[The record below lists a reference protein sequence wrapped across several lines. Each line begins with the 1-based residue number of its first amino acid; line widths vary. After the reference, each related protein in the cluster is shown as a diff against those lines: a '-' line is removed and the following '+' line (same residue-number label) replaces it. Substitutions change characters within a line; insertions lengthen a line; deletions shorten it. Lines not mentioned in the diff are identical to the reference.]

1 MFVQRHHRDL
11 NRWKSRKRSGLTVRL
26 ATFLGVFFLVLL
38 FLAATA
44 DEHFSSSLKYKGQ
57 NSAGQEHNVFTSPGQ
72 SFGAECSHSFL
83 IKQLSYLSRQTKES
97 GFPGYD
103 VLTPDF
109 LAVDFG
115 SSLSSS
121 INNETTSS
129 AYTLVEKSSEDSF
142 RTTSS
147 GVNTK
152 PDSSQELTGRKK
164 IEQLIA
170 EEKLQSAAGE
180 CAALRQEAQKANDPS
195 LWTWALITE
204 AQLRAA
210 VGEIE
215 KAVDLL
221 MTEPWPAS
229 PLERDL
235 LSLFYGKALA
245 DYYHAND
252 WEINRRERLGGINRH
267 STDLSTWT
275 KDEFSAEIWQAF
287 LRAWKDRNRLA
298 PAQVSD
304 FPDFWE
310 AGNYPSGV
318 RDTLQDDLVYELN
331 DFLINS
337 RFWTPGQAN
346 GIWCLDLN
354 RLLSSAGKTS
364 GKEALR
370 IITSS
375 ASHPIEKAVAI
386 LSEHENWCRRSGRL
400 EASLEARFELVQS
413 LYIFFEGE
421 EHQAAI
427 RRHLENYLASP
438 ANSRLPW
445 WAMGQAKLAQ
455 WVMNEDLPDARF
467 RAREIA
473 LKGAKRF
480 PLSWGGNSCL
490 QLVKSIER
498 PEFWIETMRT
508 DLPGRRSI
516 RITHCNLEHLYFRAF
531 AIDRESVLQKF
542 MNSVPWDFSSRIKG
556 KERAK
561 ILAARRPDASWV
573 VNLEKRGDYRNHTTY
588 SGLPADLKTGF
599 YLIVASAREDF
610 ALDTNNIIGF
620 LVSLSN
626 LAVLA
631 RLNEEARV
639 EEVMVLSGET
649 GQPVSGATVELYG
662 SDWNLGE
669 ESNFKKLDS
678 RTTDNS
684 GLARFEL
691 KEGTRLVYI
700 QTVKKDEDF
709 SLSSRQTFTIWESDD
724 RETRSSLIYTDR
736 SVYRPGQKILWK
748 VLGYKGKTESGRIS
762 SEARA
767 NITVWLED
775 ENREKVA
782 QKTVVTNSFGTAS
795 GEFIIPAAG
804 RPLGIWQ
811 LRSSLDGAAYI
822 QVEEYKRPTFEVSI
836 NDPEKPL
843 RLKRP
848 AKLKLNA
855 RYYFGLPV
863 SGGKVIWKVERQP
876 VYLVRS
882 WSSIRG
888 RLEIE
893 TIAGGEGHLAND
905 GTFELEFTPEAKE
918 SEEAKES
925 GLFYSYRLSADIT
938 DEGGETRSAERS
950 FNLGFIDVEARV
962 KAANGFYLT
971 GEKASF
977 SISRT
982 DLNGIPK
989 PGRGTWRVVE
999 LVQPEKTLLPAE
1011 QPLSPEP
1018 GTVDPDFPPTTGDLQ
1033 RPRWEKISPEE
1044 VLEQWAEGKE
1054 VAGGTAEHDAKG
1066 QAMAEVPGLSS
1077 GAYKFIYETKD
1088 DFGVTVRD
1096 DICFLVAG
1104 GDSGPQLKLPLVVK
1118 AEKPSI
1124 RVGET
1129 AHFLVSSGIEGQ
1141 PIRFEFWSGNRLKES
1156 RWLTAGKDKII
1167 IEVPV
1172 TEELRGGF
1180 SVRATALC
1188 DFQFMSEEASVF
1200 VPWDNKQ
1207 LKLSFA
1213 TFRDKLKPG
1222 EAETWKVKVESADN
1236 RPAEKG
1242 AAEVLAYMYD
1252 KSLDLLAAH
1261 HSPSVLALYPELTAS
1276 NSWKI
1281 ELENPDRVLEVSSAD
1296 WGFRPDS
1303 EHLKE
1308 DKFFS
1313 LFRYGYPFRG
1323 FGALKKAGGRGV
1335 ATSRG
1340 NEVIVEAEAPIFDAK
1355 STIMAQARVSENFD
1369 EKKYK
1374 MKTEAEKAVEL
1385 RSDFSE
1391 TAFWQPH
1398 LLTGSDG
1405 SVTIEFTVPDSV
1417 TAWKV
1422 LVEAVT
1428 RELAAG
1434 SLEAEAR
1441 SVKELMVRPYLPRFL
1456 REGDVAALQVMVQ
1469 NSSRGELSGQV
1480 TLEVTDPQ
1488 TDENLLTAFGLAP
1501 GSDRKPFTVKPG
1513 QGSVV
1518 TFPLKTPA
1526 RPGTVA
1532 FKVVAT
1538 AGNLSDGELRPL
1550 PILPGRMHLSQSRFV
1565 ALKDEKPRQVAFE
1578 EMASDSDTTRLNEQL
1593 VITVDGQLFYS
1604 LLESLPYL
1612 INYPYECTEQTLNR
1626 FLATGILTSLYGQYP
1641 GVVRLA
1647 KELSKRET
1655 AYEAFD
1661 RSDPNRKMVLEET
1674 PWLEEARGGV
1684 RDKAG
1689 AGDQAGPDPE
1699 LARVLNP
1706 QVAEAERKANLKKL
1720 LDAQLASG
1728 AFPWWPGGP
1737 ESPYMTLYIVN
1748 GLSRAIE
1755 FGVEVP
1761 KEPVSK
1767 AIEYLHKHYIERL
1780 SLEMKED
1787 KKDGESPGL
1796 IVFLNYVLT
1805 NFPDKSWTGEAF
1817 NQDERS
1823 RMLDYSFK
1831 HWREC
1836 SLYLRGLQALTLKRA
1851 GRVGDATLVWESVMD
1866 RARTTEEEG
1875 TSWMPEERSWLWY
1888 NDTVESQAFALRTL
1902 LELNPADSRAAGI
1915 VQWLFL
1921 NKKLNHWK
1929 STRATAEVLYS
1940 VASYLKKMGALAGRE
1955 MVTAEMCGQKTT
1967 FVFEPDRYTGQ
1978 KNQVVISGEKL
1989 GPPCATVKFEKQ
2001 GKALALASAT
2011 WHFSTEQLPAR
2022 SDSDLF
2028 GVERSY
2034 FRRVQK
2040 GKETVLQP
2048 IAQGAVLA
2056 VGDEIEVRLTIKSR
2070 HPAEYVH
2077 LRDPRPA
2084 GCEPVRLT
2092 SSWRYELGLPRYE
2105 EIRDSGTNFFI
2116 EWLPQGE
2123 YTLTYRLRCATA
2135 GTFKTGPAVL
2145 QSMYAPEFTAYSSG
2159 QLINIK

>member
-1 MFVQRHHRDL
+1 MKKIGNIDCVPCFFAHLSVSLLAGFMAVLFFAVAAKEGSSSSFKSNARGYSDL
-11 NRWKSRKRSGLTVRL
+11 TIS
-26 ATFLGVFFLVLL
+26 
-38 FLAATA
+38 
-44 DEHFSSSLKYKGQ
+44 EHTSSSSSSLKYKGQ
-57 NSAGQEHNVFTSPGQ
+57 SSTGVSANNNSSDT
-72 SFGAECSHSFL
+72 
-83 IKQLSYLSRQTKES
+83 
-97 GFPGYD
+97 
-103 VLTPDF
+103 
-109 LAVDFG
+109 
-115 SSLSSS
+115 
-121 INNETTSS
+121 
-129 AYTLVEKSSEDSF
+129 
-142 RTTSS
+142 
-147 GVNTK
+147 
-152 PDSSQELTGRKK
+152 QELTGRKK

-170 EEKLQSAAGE
+170 EEKLNSAADE
-180 CAALRQEAQKANDPS
+180 CPLLRQQARQANDLS

-210 VGEIE
+210 AGEID
-215 KAVDLL
+215 KAVGLL
-221 MTEPWPAS
+221 MTEPWPNS

-245 DYYHAND
+245 DYYRAND
-252 WEINRRERLGGINRH
+252 WEINQRERLGDISR
-267 STDLSTWT
+267 STDLSIWT
-275 KDEFSAEIWQAF
+275 KDEFSAEIWQTF

-298 PAQVSD
+298 SSRVSD

-318 RDTLQDDLVYELN
+318 RDTLRDGIVYELN

-337 RFWTPGQAN
+337 QFWTAGQAN
-346 GIWCLDLN
+346 GIWRLNLD

-364 GKEALR
+364 GQEALR
-370 IITSS
+370 ILASS
-375 ASHPIEKAVAI
+375 TTHPIEKAAAI

-400 EASLEARFELVQS
+400 EASLEAHFELVQT
-413 LYIFFEGE
+413 LYVFFEGE
-421 EHQAAI
+421 DDKAAI
-427 RRHLENYLASP
+427 RRHLKNYLDST

-455 WVMNEDLPDARF
+455 WVMSEESPDARL

-480 PLSWGGNSCL
+480 PLSWGGYRCR
-490 QLVKSIER
+490 QLVKDIER

-508 DLPGRRSI
+508 DLPGRPSI

-531 AIDRESVLQKF
+531 AVDRERVLQNF
-542 MNSVPWDFSSRIKG
+542 MNQVPWDFSSRIKNQ
-556 KERAK
+556 ERAK

-573 VNLEKRGDYRNHTTY
+573 VDLEKRADYRNHTTY
-588 SGLPADLKTGF
+588 SGLPADLKPGF
-599 YLIVASAREDF
+599 YLIISSAREDF
-610 ALDTNNIIGF
+610 ALESNKMMGF
-620 LVSLSN
+620 LVSVSN

-631 RLNEEARV
+631 RLNEEAGV
-639 EEVMVLSGET
+639 EEVMVLSGVT
-649 GQPVSGATVELYG
+649 GQPVSGAQVELYG
-662 SDWNLGE
+662 FDQNLGA
-669 ESNFKKLDS
+669 ESSLKKLDS
-678 RTTDNS
+678 RATDSS

-691 KEGTRLVYI
+691 KKGTRLVCVL
-700 QTVKKDEDF
+700 TVKKGEDF
-709 SLSSRQTFTIWESDD
+709 NLSSRQVVSVWESDD
-724 RETRSSLIYTDR
+724 RDRRSSLIYTDR

-748 VLGYKGKTESGRIS
+748 VLCYKGKKESGQIS
-762 SEARA
+762 PEARA
-767 NITVWLED
+767 NVTVWLED
-775 ENREKVA
+775 ENREKVV

-795 GEFIIPAAG
+795 GEFVIPATG
-804 RPLGIWQ
+804 RALGIWR
-811 LRSSLDGAAYI
+811 LRSSASGAAYVR
-822 QVEEYKRPTFEVSI
+822 VEEYKRPTFEVSI

-843 RLKRP
+843 RFNRP
-848 AKLKLNA
+848 AKLKLSA

-863 SGGKVIWKVERQP
+863 SEGKVVWKVEREP
-876 VYLVRS
+876 VYLARS
-882 WSSIRG
+882 WSPIVG
-888 RLEIE
+888 RWIGEI
-893 TIAGGEGHLAND
+893 IGGGEGRLAND
-905 GTFELEFTPEAKE
+905 GTFEVEFTPEAKE
-918 SEEAKES
+918 SEEAKKA

-950 FNLGFIDVEARV
+950 FNLGFIDIDARV
-962 KAANGFYLT
+962 KATNGFYLA
-971 GEKASF
+971 GKKASF

-999 LVQPEKTLLPAE
+999 LVQPDKTLLPAD

-1033 RPRWEKISPEE
+1033 RPRWGEIRPGE

-1054 VAGGTAEHDAKG
+1054 VARGLTEHDAKG
-1066 QAMAEVPGLSS
+1066 QAMAEVPGLPT

-1088 DFGVTVRD
+1088 DFEVTLRD
-1096 DICFLVAG
+1096 DLCFLVAG
-1104 GDSGPQLKLPLVVK
+1104 EESALQVKLPLVVK
-1118 AEKPSI
+1118 AEKPSLQ
-1124 RVGET
+1124 VGET
-1129 AHFLVSSGIEGQ
+1129 ARFLVSSGLEDQ

-1156 RWLTAGKDKII
+1156 RWLTAGKNKII

-1222 EAETWKVKVESADN
+1222 EAETWKVKVESSDG

-1252 KSLDLLAAH
+1252 KSLDLLATH
-1261 HSPSVLALYPELTAS
+1261 RSPSVLALYPELTGS
-1276 NSWKI
+1276 DSWKI
-1281 ELENPDRVLEVSSAD
+1281 ELKNSDEVLDVSSAD
-1296 WGFRPDS
+1296 WGFIPES

-1313 LFRYGYPFRG
+1313 LFRYGYPFRDYR
-1323 FGALKKAGGRGV
+1323 ALKKSDRAAIGGV
-1335 ATSRG
+1335 VTNHG
-1340 NEVIVEAEAPIFDAK
+1340 NEVTVEAEAPVYDAK
-1355 STIMAQARVSENFD
+1355 STILAQARVSENFD
-1369 EKKYK
+1369 ETKYK
-1374 MKTEAEKAVEL
+1374 MKTEAERAIEL

-1428 RELAAG
+1428 RDLAAG
-1434 SLEAEAR
+1434 SLEAE
-1441 SVKELMVRPYLPRFL
+1441 SQSIKELMVRPYLPRFL
-1456 REGDVAALQVMVQ
+1456 REGDAAALQVMVQ
-1469 NSSRGELSGQV
+1469 NSSGGELSGQV

-1488 TDENLLTAFGLAP
+1488 TDENLLTAFGLEP
-1501 GSDRKPFTVKPG
+1501 GSDQKPFTVKPG

-1518 TFPLKTPA
+1518 TFPLKTPP

-1550 PILPGRMHLSQSRFV
+1550 PILPGRMHLTQSRFV
-1565 ALKDEKPRQVAFE
+1565 ALKDERPRQVVFE
-1578 EMASDSDTTRLNEQL
+1578 EMTTSADPTRLNEQL

-1604 LLESLPYL
+1604 LLEALPYL

-1626 FLATGILTSLYGQYP
+1626 FLATGILTSLYQQYP
-1641 GVVRLA
+1641 AVARLA

-1661 RSDPNRKMVLEET
+1661 RSDPNRKMALEET

-1684 RDKAG
+1684 RDKARAG
-1689 AGDQAGPDPE
+1689 AGSAVDAGTGPDPE
-1699 LARVLNP
+1699 LARILNP

-1720 LDAQLASG
+1720 LEAQLTSG

-1767 AIEYLHKHYIERL
+1767 AIEYLHQHYIERL

-1796 IVFLNYVLT
+1796 IVFLNYILT
-1805 NFPDKSWTGEAF
+1805 NFPDKSWTGDTF
-1817 NQDERS
+1817 SQDERV

-1836 SLYLRGLQALTLKRA
+1836 SLYLRGLLALTLKRA
-1851 GRVGDATLVWESVMD
+1851 GRAADATLVWESVMD
-1866 RARTTEEEG
+1866 RARTTEDEG

-1940 VASYLKKMGALAGRE
+1940 AASYLKRTGALAGRE
-1955 MVTAEMCGQKTT
+1955 IVTAEMCGQKTT
-1967 FVFEPDRYTGQ
+1967 FVFEPDRYTGK

-2011 WHFSTEQLPAR
+2011 WHFSTEQLPTR

-2040 GKETVLQP
+2040 GKKGIVLQP
-2048 IAQGAVLA
+2048 ITPGAVLA
-2056 VGDEIEVRLTIKSR
+2056 VGDELEVRLTIKSK

-2077 LRDPRPA
+2077 LRDPRPT

-2092 SSWRYELGLPRYE
+2092 SGWRYELGLPRYE

-2123 YTLTYRLRCATA
+2123 YTFTYRLRCATA
-2135 GTFKTGPAVL
+2135 GTFKTGPASL
-2145 QSMYAPEFTAYSSG
+2145 QSMYAPEFAAYSSG
-2159 QLINIK
+2159 QMINIK

>member
-1 MFVQRHHRDL
+1 MFIHRHH
-11 NRWKSRKRSGLTVRL
+11 KSSAKAKSGKKPELISHRSVFLLAGFMAVLFFAVTANEGSSSSFKSKARGYFDLTVS
-26 ATFLGVFFLVLL
+26 
-38 FLAATA
+38 
-44 DEHFSSSLKYKGQ
+44 EHTSSSSSSLKYGDQ
-57 NSAGQEHNVFTSPGQ
+57 NSGG
-72 SFGAECSHSFL
+72 
-83 IKQLSYLSRQTKES
+83 LS
-97 GFPGYD
+97 
-103 VLTPDF
+103 
-109 LAVDFG
+109 AN
-115 SSLSSS
+115 SSS
-121 INNETTSS
+121 
-129 AYTLVEKSSEDSF
+129 SEA
-142 RTTSS
+142 
-147 GVNTK
+147 
-152 PDSSQELTGRKK
+152 QELTGRKK

-170 EEKLQSAAGE
+170 EEKLQSAAEE

-195 LWTWALITE
+195 LCTWALITE

-221 MTEPWPAS
+221 RSEPWPAS

-235 LSLFYGKALA
+235 LSFFYGKALI

-252 WEINRRERLGGINRH
+252 REINRRERLGGINHH

-275 KDEFSAEIWQAF
+275 KDEFSAEIWEAF
-287 LRAWKDRNRLA
+287 LTAWKDRNRLA
-298 PAQVSD
+298 PARVSD

-318 RDTLQDDLVYELN
+318 RDTLRDTVVYELRH
-331 DFLINS
+331 FLIDSN
-337 RFWTPGQAN
+337 FWTPGQAN
-346 GIWCLDLN
+346 GIWRLDLN
-354 RLLSSAGKTS
+354 RFLSSAGKTS

-370 IITSS
+370 IITSPTT
-375 ASHPIEKAVAI
+375 HPLEKAVTI

-413 LYIFFEGE
+413 LYMFFEGE
-421 EHQAAI
+421 DDQAAI
-427 RRHLENYLASP
+427 RRQLENYLASP

-445 WAMGQAKLAQ
+445 WAMGQAQLAY
-455 WVMNEDLPDARF
+455 WVMREDLPDARL
-467 RAREIA
+467 RARKIA

-480 PLSWGGNSCL
+480 PLSWGGYKCL
-490 QLVKSIER
+490 QIVKDIER

-516 RITHCNLEHLYFRAF
+516 RITHRNLERLYFRAF

-542 MNSVPWDFSSRIKG
+542 MNCVPWDFSSLIKG
-556 KERAK
+556 KERVK
-561 ILAARRPDASWV
+561 ILAARHPDTSWV

-588 SGLPADLKTGF
+588 SGLPSDLKTGF

-610 ALDTNNIIGF
+610 ALDNNKIIGF

-631 RLNEEARV
+631 RLNEEARA
-639 EEVMVLSGET
+639 EEVMVLSGTT

-700 QTVKKDEDF
+700 QTVKKGEDF
-709 SLSSRQTFTIWESDD
+709 SLSSRQTFTTWESDD
-724 RETRSSLIYTDR
+724 RETRSVLIYTDR

-748 VLGYKGKTESGRIS
+748 ILGYKGKTESGQVS
-762 SEARA
+762 PETRA

-795 GEFIIPAAG
+795 GEFIIPATG
-804 RPLGIWQ
+804 RQLGIWQ
-811 LRSSLDGAAYI
+811 LRSSPYGAVYI
-822 QVEEYKRPTFEVSI
+822 QVEEYKRPTFEVSV

-843 RLKRP
+843 RLNRP

-855 RYYFGLPV
+855 RYYFGLPL

-876 VYLVRS
+876 VFMARS
-882 WSSIRG
+882 WSSIVGRG
-888 RLEIE
+888 LGEI
-893 TIAGGEGHLAND
+893 IAGGEGQLAND
-905 GTFELEFTPEAKE
+905 GTFEVEFTPEAKE
-918 SEEAKES
+918 SEEAKKG
-925 GLFYSYRLSADIT
+925 GLFYSYRLSADII

-962 KAANGFYLT
+962 KAANGFYLS

-1018 GTVDPDFPPTTGDLQ
+1018 GTVDPAFPPTTGDLQ

-1054 VAGGTAEHDAKG
+1054 VAHGAAEHDAKG
-1066 QAMAEVPGLSS
+1066 QAMAEVPGLPA

-1118 AEKPSI
+1118 AEKPSQ

-1129 AHFLVSSGIEGQ
+1129 AHFLVSSGIDGQ

-1261 HSPSVLALYPELTAS
+1261 RSPSVLALYPELTAS
-1276 NSWKI
+1276 DSWKI

-1313 LFRYGYPFRG
+1313 LFRYGYPSRG
-1323 FGALKKAGGRGV
+1323 FGALEKAGGRGV

-1340 NEVIVEAEAPIFDAK
+1340 NEVIVEAEAPIFEAK

-1417 TAWKV
+1417 TAWRV
-1422 LVEAVT
+1422 LVEAAT
-1428 RELAAG
+1428 RDLAAG
-1434 SLEAEAR
+1434 SLEAEAQ
-1441 SVKELMVRPYLPRFL
+1441 SIKELMVRPYLPRFL

-1469 NSSRGELSGQV
+1469 NSSAGELSGQV
-1480 TLEVTDPQ
+1480 ILEVTDPQ
-1488 TDENLLTAFGLAP
+1488 TDENLLGAFGLAP

-1550 PILPGRMHLSQSRFV
+1550 PILPGRMHLVQSRFV
-1565 ALKDEKPRQVAFE
+1565 ALKDEKPRQVVFE

-1604 LLESLPYL
+1604 LLEALPYL

-1626 FLATGILTSLYGQYP
+1626 FLATSILTSLYRQYP
-1641 GVVRLA
+1641 GVARLA

-1661 RSDPNRKMVLEET
+1661 RSDPNRKMALEET

-1684 RDKAG
+1684 RDKAR

-1706 QVAEAERKANLKKL
+1706 QVAEAERKTNLKKL

-1761 KEPVSK
+1761 KKPVSK

-1796 IVFLNYVLT
+1796 IVFLNYILT

-1817 NQDERS
+1817 NQGERV

-1836 SLYLRGLQALTLKRA
+1836 SLYLRGLLALTLKRA

-1866 RARTTEEEG
+1866 RARTSDDEG

-1888 NDTVESQAFALRTL
+1888 NDTVESEAFALRTL

-1940 VASYLKKMGALAGRE
+1940 VASYLKKTGALAGRE
-1955 MVTAEMCGQKTT
+1955 TVTADMCGQKTT
-1967 FVFEPDRYTGQ
+1967 FVFEPDKYTGK

-2040 GKETVLQP
+2040 GKEIVLQP

-2056 VGDEIEVRLTIKSR
+2056 VGDEIEVRLTIKSK

-2092 SSWRYELGLPRYE
+2092 SGWRYELGLPRYE